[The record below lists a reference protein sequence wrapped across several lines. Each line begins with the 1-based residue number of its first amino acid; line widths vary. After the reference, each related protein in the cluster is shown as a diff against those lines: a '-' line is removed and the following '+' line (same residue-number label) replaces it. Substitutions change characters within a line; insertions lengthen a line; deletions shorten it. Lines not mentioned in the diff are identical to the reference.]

1 MRKLF
6 LAVLLVSV
14 LILGTSGLV
23 SGAVARDVRVT
34 VYNSDIGVV
43 KDARA
48 AGLERGVNHLSM
60 DDIASRIDPTSVRI
74 KIGGRG
80 QVDILEQN
88 FEYDLMSPERL
99 LRKYLEETIDITT
112 EDAGRYK
119 GTLLGFDSRNF
130 VLALDEG
137 GVAVVARDKITD
149 IVLPPGDKGLI
160 VKPTLFWTVN
170 SSREMSAQMEVAY
183 ITEGM
188 NWHAEYVATLG
199 ERDDTMGLAS
209 WVSIDNQSGATY
221 PGATLKLVAGE
232 IHRVAERGIPRP
244 EMAMEMAPAK
254 TARMEERA
262 FFEYHMYALDG
273 TTTIRDKEVKQIQ
286 LFPETDVT
294 TEKQYNFDHTKGARV
309 RVVMRFENSEDAGVG
324 MPLPEGKIR
333 VFKADVDGSLE
344 FLGEDRIEHTPK
356 DEEVK
361 IYVGDAFDI
370 SVERNRTDFSK
381 VSDRIV
387 IETFEIELA
396 NHKEDDVTV
405 KVSEHIYGDWDIR
418 KSSHS
423 YDKIRADIAEFSVP
437 VQADERTVLTYTVRR
452 RF

>member
-1 MRKLF
+1 MRTTGLI
-6 LAVLLVSV
+6 LLCVLLTGVGS
-14 LILGTSGLV
+14 IEG
-23 SGAVARDVRVT
+23 RDLSVT
-34 VYNSDIGVV
+34 VYNSNIGVV
-43 KDARA
+43 KDIRHTKF
-48 AGLERGVNHLSM
+48 ERGINEISM
-60 DDIASRIDPTSVRI
+60 DEIASRIDPTSVRLS
-74 KIGGRG
+74 IGGSGR
-80 QVDILEQN
+80 VDVMEQN
-88 FEYDLMSPERL
+88 FEYDLVSPDKL
-99 LRKYLEETIDITT
+99 LQKYLEDRIDIAT
-112 EDAGRYK
+112 EDARQYSGR
-119 GTLLGFDSRNF
+119 LLGFDNRNV
-130 VLALDEG
+130 VLGLEAG
-137 GVAVVARDKITD
+137 GVAIVSRDKITD
-149 IVLPPGDKGLI
+149 VVLPPGDKGLI

-170 SSREMSAQMEVAY
+170 SSRATSAEMEVAY